1 MRILQLH
8 TKMVSGGIEAI
19 VCGLAN
25 EMSKTEDITL
35 CTIFKPTDKDVFYKK
50 LSTKVKK
57 ATIGKIKF
65 GFSIKEIFKIYNFIR
80 KGNYDIVHVHG
91 CFQYYCL
98 AMILLHSKTRFF
110 YTIHSDARMENQIWD
125 WRLFKLKRFMFAKK
139 WVVPITISE
148 ISQKSF
154 NDLYKCP
161 SELIYNGTPKPVC
174 LNVPNIID
182 KLRYTSNTK
191 VFVHAGRISKPKN
204 QVVLC
209 KVFDR
214 LIKEGKDV
222 TLVIAGTPEEHN
234 IFEDIKLYFS
244 NRIVYLGE
252 RNDIP
257 ELFIRAD
264 AFCLPSI
271 WEGMPVTLLEALSVG
286 CIPIC
291 SPVGG
296 IVNVINSGKNGLL
309 SKDSTEKEYYNTI
322 SQFLNMPERDIITM
336 KQSAAECFIKYD
348 MKYCAE
354 NYLKRYKSC

>member
-1 MRILQLH
+1 MKILQLH

-19 VCGLAN
+19 VCGLSN
-25 EMSKTEDITL
+25 EMSKTEEVTL
-35 CTIFKPTDKDVFYKK
+35 CTIFQPTSKDVFYNK
-50 LSTKVKK
+50 LSPNVKK
-57 ATIGKIKF
+57 ATIGKLNF
-65 GFSIKEIFKIYNFIR
+65 GFSIKEIFKIYNFIK

-125 WRLFKLKRFMFAKK
+125 WRLFKLKRFMFAKR
-139 WVVPITISE
+139 WVVPVTISD

-154 NDLYKCP
+154 KDLYNCP

-174 LNVPNIID
+174 LNVPNVID
-182 KLRYTSNTK
+182 ELRFTSKTK
-191 VFVHAGRISKPKN
+191 VFVHAARISKPKN

-214 LIKEGKDV
+214 LIREGKDV
-222 TLVIAGTPEEHN
+222 VLVIAGTAEEHD
-234 IFEDIKLYFS
+234 IFENIKLYFS
-244 NRIVYLGE
+244 DRIVYLGE
-252 RNDIP
+252 RNDVP
-257 ELFIRAD
+257 ELFIRSD

-296 IVNVINSGKNGLL
+296 IVNVINSGQNGLL
-309 SKDSTEKEYYNTI
+309 SKDSTENEVYKTI
-322 SQFLNMPERDIITM
+322 SCFLEMSEDSINAM
-336 KQSAAECFIKYD
+336 KQSASNSFNKYD
-348 MKYCAE
+348 IKSCAA
-354 NYLKRYKSC
+354 NYLKKYELC